1 MSSLKGPDYNAGT
14 LKLAESSKD
23 SREHS
28 SARDSEEVRDLKPKD
43 PPA

>member
-1 MSSLKGPDYNAGT
+1 MSSLKDHNYDAGT

-28 SARDSEEVRDLKPKD
+28 SARESEEVRDLKPKD